1 MSGLSI
7 FIATFLVSL
16 LSLIS
21 IDIFL
26 SKLLTIHFKE
36 SFLFVDPTNYI
47 SEESRSVTYSSLA
60 FFKVLYLKEFLN
72 TVSSGSVSLPFNT
85 SLLNEYMLF
94 YFFGI
99 LALVLAIVALV
110 RGLFFF
116 TNKKTS
122 NLGMILIFN
131 SLSLFLGYYVYRIL
145 YSMCVRSLI

>member
-1 MSGLSI
+1 M
-7 FIATFLVSL
+7 
-16 LSLIS
+16 
-21 IDIFL
+21 
-26 SKLLTIHFKE
+26 FKTLME
-36 SFLFVDPTNYI
+36 PLG
-47 SEESRSVTYSSLA
+47 
-60 FFKVLYLKEFLN
+60 KEHC
-72 TVSSGSVSLPFNT
+72 
-85 SLLNEYMLF
+85 MLF